1 MRLNAAAQ
9 RDQGRPRST
18 RASNKDVPACDQLG
32 FQQLSVNKPP
42 TIAVDDVKA
51 LLRRFTAERQQWR
64 PDAAALELGDLILC
78 LMQQADRLGIDLVS
92 AGEARLQSAVTNVR
106 AAGSAAP
113 RRGLALVR
121 SAAATAAATS
131 AQTPAATSAATCA
144 QISVE
149 PRERH

>member
-1 MRLNAAAQ
+1 M
-9 RDQGRPRST
+9 
-18 RASNKDVPACDQLG
+18 NKA
-32 FQQLSVNKPP
+32 P

-51 LLRRFTAERQQWR
+51 MLRRFTTERQLWR

-92 AGEARLQSAVTNVR
+92 AGEARLQHAVTNVR

-121 SAAATAAATS
+121 SS
-131 AQTPAATSAATCA
+131 AETSAATCA
-144 QISVE
+144 RISVE
-149 PRERH
+149 PPERH

>member
-1 MRLNAAAQ
+1 M
-9 RDQGRPRST
+9 
-18 RASNKDVPACDQLG
+18 
-32 FQQLSVNKPP
+32 NKPP

-51 LLRRFTAERQQWR
+51 MLRRFTAERQQWR

-92 AGEARLQSAVTNVR
+92 AGEARLQHAVTSVS

-121 SAAATAAATS
+121 SAGATAAE
-131 AQTPAATSAATCA
+131 PSAATCA
-144 QISVE
+144 QVSVE

>member
-9 RDQGRPRST
+9 RDQGRPRSA
-18 RASNKDVPACDQLG
+18 RASNKDVPACDQHGL
-32 FQQLSVNKPP
+32 QELPVNKPP

-51 LLRRFTAERQQWR
+51 MLRRFTAERQQWR

-92 AGEARLQSAVTNVR
+92 AGEAQLQLAVTNVR

-113 RRGLALVR
+113 RRALALVR
-121 SAAATAAATS
+121 PS
-131 AQTPAATSAATCA
+131 AQTPAATCA
-144 QISVE
+144 RVSVE
-149 PRERH
+149 PPERR